1 MLGVIK
7 MYESLIARSK
17 DILIDGL
24 INNVSEKETQTLL
37 CMGNV
42 EYQTFKKMTLSKYK
56 DRFIKSE

>member
-1 MLGVIK
+1 